1 MVRKNDFHTVD
12 FFRKVRD
19 EQAAMLQDKT
29 HEEIIAFFA
38 SFRKDK
44 QGITRQSTTTDQKRA
59 TKSGRL
65 GSFRLTRP

>member
-19 EQAAMLQDKT
+19 EQAEMLQGKT

-44 QGITRQSTTTDQKRA
+44 QSLTKRA
-59 TKSGRL
+59 TASAKKAAQSGRL
-65 GSFRLTRP
+65 G

>member
-1 MVRKNDFHTVD
+1 MVQRNDFHTVE

-19 EQAAMLQDKT
+19 EQAAMLQGKT

-44 QGITRQSTTTDQKRA
+44 QSLTKKATASAKKQAAQSGK
-59 TKSGRL
+59 L
-65 GSFRLTRP
+65 G

>member
-19 EQAAMLQDKT
+19 EQAAMLQGKT
-29 HEEIIAFFA
+29 HEEIIAFFV

-44 QGITRQSTTTDQKRA
+44 QSLTKRVTA
-59 TKSGRL
+59 SAKKQAAQSGRL
-65 GSFRLTRP
+65 G

>member
-1 MVRKNDFHTVD
+1 MKKLRIYNDFHTVD

-19 EQAAMLQDKT
+19 EQAAMLQGKT

-44 QGITRQSTTTDQKRA
+44 QGMAKRA
-59 TKSGRL
+59 TVNAKKQAAQSGRL
-65 GSFRLTRP
+65 G